1 MTRRPK
7 HSLSLVTLGMFAT
20 VCNPAAAS
28 NKYDSLLTQNSY
40 QIEQE
45 RAQAEQDRTTAQAA
59 EAHATRNSHHDAQ
72 ARDIAEM
79 AILAAQDALRQAQET
94 LQALEKEEQ
103 EIIDSSKSDVKAS
116 LKEAERELQEVE
128 AELRRFNTT
137 EFERDFKDLKHRL
150 QQAVEENKISQ
161 EEVDQMISHMQE
173 IHESALADARNA
185 LLEVRL
191 SLEQLREEHKH

>member
-1 MTRRPK
+1 
-7 HSLSLVTLGMFAT
+7 MFAT

-59 EAHATRNSHHDAQ
+59 EAHATRNSHHDEQ

-103 EIIDSSKSDVKAS
+103 EIINSSKSDVKAS

-137 EFERDFKDLKHRL
+137 EFERDFKDLKRRL